1 MQESEAS
8 PLRVLV
14 IDDEPAVRFVLRVI
28 LELHQYEV
36 VEAGQGVEA
45 LARLGE
51 QRVDLVVTDFMMPV
65 MDGGELIDRIRADPG
80 LADIP
85 ILMISASSGARE
97 RSKPDVFFEKPFE
110 PDEIVAEAARMT
122 GRS

>member
-1 MQESEAS
+1 VQESAAS

-28 LELHQYEV
+28 LELNQYEV
-36 VEAGQGVEA
+36 VEAGEGAEA
-45 LARLGE
+45 LAHLGE

-65 MDGGELIDRIRADPG
+65 MDGGELIDRIRADPE

-85 ILMISASSGARE
+85 ILMISASPAARE
-97 RSKPDVFFEKPFE
+97 HSKPDVFMDKPFE
-110 PDEIVAEAARMT
+110 PDEIVAEAGRMT

>member
-1 MQESEAS
+1 VSAPE
-8 PLRVLV
+8 PPPRCVLV

-28 LELHQYEV
+28 LELDSFEV
-36 VEAGQGVEA
+36 IEAGDGAEA

-51 QRVDLVVTDFMMPV
+51 RRVDLILTDFMMPV
-65 MDGGELIDRIRADPG
+65 MDGGELIDRVRADSE

-85 ILMISASSGARE
+85 ILMISSSPGARE
-97 RSKPDVFFEKPFE
+97 RSKPDLFMEKPFE
-110 PDEIVAEAARMT
+110 PDEIVAQAERMT

>member
-1 MQESEAS
+1 VPTAEGSQ
-8 PLRVLV
+8 LCVLV
-14 IDDEPAVRFVLRVI
+14 IDDEPSVRFVLRVI
-28 LELHQYEV
+28 LELENFEV
-36 VEAGQGVEA
+36 IEAGDGAEA

-51 QRVDLVVTDFMMPV
+51 RRIDLILTDFMMPV
-65 MDGGELIDRIRADPG
+65 MDGGELIDRVRADPE

-85 ILMISASSGARE
+85 ILMLSSSSAAHE
-97 RSKPDVFFEKPFE
+97 RSKPDVFMEKPFE